1 MRIIILLSTKKQNME
16 VCLKS
21 KNMKNQLTLL
31 YVLQVPSELILQL
44 NKKNGQNKE
53 WVTQGLKIS

>member
-1 MRIIILLSTKKQNME
+1 ME

-21 KNMKNQLTLL
+21 KNMENQLTLL